1 MTKRDQIAA
10 LVGDEATELAYQA
23 NAWLLRG
30 ALAVFPTA
38 PALALIAFKLH
49 LPELLA
55 LIGVG
60 FLAAIAC
67 LVPGERLNRKASE
80 AASKFLT
87 DKGGRPITVKS
98 GGIRLRGW
106 QIEIERAHQRLAAE
120 SMETEQQAAADL
132 RNQQWLNQKQT
143 KWEEYRRTHRGD
155 EGDQA

>member
-10 LVGDEATELAYQA
+10 LVGEEATGLAYRG
-23 NAWLLRG
+23 NARLLRG

-38 PALALIAFKLH
+38 PALALVAFKLH

-55 LIGVG
+55 LIGVC

-67 LVPGERLNRKASE
+67 LVPGARLNRQASC

-87 DKGGRPITVKS
+87 DKERRPITLKS

-120 SMETEQQAAADL
+120 SRQSEKQAAAEL
-132 RNQQWLNQKQT
+132 SNRQWLDRKQE
-143 KWEEYRRTHRGD
+143 KWEEYRRQHPQDPGQ
-155 EGDQA
+155 GG